1 MAERGEAGSGMAKH
15 GSEQQGKARQARE
28 MTMNEQQTTDTT
40 GIHFDPSWTDV
51 ADASTDEQAR
61 QRLAERFPTRKVTKA
76 IEVDLTDAEIA
87 DKGRVL
93 AGLEKEIEAAKALL
107 KEECARLR
115 SDVKL
120 LEARRATVAGEIAN
134 GKGSVDVE
142 CEERLVFE
150 TNSLQTMRLDTGEV
164 VSERALSAAERQGEL
179 FDASSVAG
187 EVTDPADLLAKM
199 DEGDEGDELGDE
211 DADES

>member
-1 MAERGEAGSGMAKH
+1 M
-15 GSEQQGKARQARE
+15 SETITEPNA
-28 MTMNEQQTTDTT
+28 TPNTT
-40 GIHFDPSWTDV
+40 GAINYSTTWADA

-93 AGLEKEIEAAKALL
+93 AGLEKEIEAAKSLL

-115 SDVKL
+115 SEVKV
-120 LEARRATVAGEIAN
+120 LEARRACVAGEIAN

-150 TNSLQTMRLDTGEV
+150 TNALQTVRLDTGEV
-164 VSERALSAAERQGEL
+164 VHERALSAAERQGEL

>member
-1 MAERGEAGSGMAKH
+1 MD
-15 GSEQQGKARQARE
+15 
-28 MTMNEQQTTDTT
+28 QQTETNT
-40 GIHFDPSWTDV
+40 GINFAPTWADA
-51 ADASTDEQAR
+51 ADASGDAETRRKLE
-61 QRLAERFPTRKVTKA
+61 ERFPTRKVTKA

-93 AGLEKEIEAAKALL
+93 AGLEKEIEAAKSLL

-115 SDVKL
+115 SEVKV
-120 LEARRATVAGEIAN
+120 LEARRACVAGEIAN

-150 TNSLQTMRLDTGEV
+150 TNALQTVRLDTGEV
-164 VSERALSAAERQGEL
+164 VHERALSAAERQGEL
-179 FDASSVAG
+179 FDASAVAG
-187 EVTDPADLLAKM
+187 EVDSPQELLDLC
-199 DEGDEGDELGDE
+199 DDGEPDGEDGDE

>member
-164 VSERALSAAERQGEL
+164 VAERALTASERQLSLLDEEAL
-179 FDASSVAG
+179 EN
-187 EVTDPADLLAKM
+187 EVVEPEALLDLCE
-199 DEGDEGDELGDE
+199 EGI
-211 DADES
+211 A

>member
-1 MAERGEAGSGMAKH
+1 MD
-15 GSEQQGKARQARE
+15 
-28 MTMNEQQTTDTT
+28 QQTEPTNT
-40 GIHFDPSWTDV
+40 GITFAPTWADA
-51 ADASTDEQAR
+51 ADASSDEQAR

-76 IEVDLTDAEIA
+76 IEIDLTDAEIA

-93 AGLEKEIEAAKALL
+93 AGLEKEIEAAKSLL

-115 SDVKL
+115 SEVKV
-120 LEARRATVAGEIAN
+120 LEARRACVAGEIAN

-150 TNSLQTMRLDTGEV
+150 TNALQTVRLDTGEV

>member
-1 MAERGEAGSGMAKH
+1 
-15 GSEQQGKARQARE
+15 
-28 MTMNEQQTTDTT
+28 MNEQQTTDTT

-51 ADASTDEQAR
+51 ADASSDEQAR

-76 IEVDLTDAEIA
+76 IEVPLTDAEVA

-93 AGLEKEIEAAKALL
+93 AGLEKEIEAAKSLL

-115 SDVKL
+115 SDVKQ

-134 GKGSVDVE
+134 GRGSIDVE

-150 TNSLQTMRLDTGEV
+150 TNALQTVRLDTGEV
-164 VSERALSAAERQGEL
+164 VHERALSPSERQLSLLDET
-179 FDASSVAG
+179 AVPG

-199 DEGDEGDELGDE
+199 DEGDEEAEDEGGDDDGGE
-211 DADES
+211 DDAEES

>member
-1 MAERGEAGSGMAKH
+1 
-15 GSEQQGKARQARE
+15 
-28 MTMNEQQTTDTT
+28 MTQQTEPTTD
-40 GIHFDPSWTDV
+40 GITFAPTWADA
-51 ADASTDEQAR
+51 ADASSDEQAR

-76 IEVDLTDAEIA
+76 IEIDLTDAEIA

-93 AGLEKEIEAAKALL
+93 AGLEKEIEAAKSLL

-115 SDVKL
+115 SEVKV

-164 VSERALSAAERQGEL
+164 VAERALTASERQLSLRDEEAL
-179 FDASSVAG
+179 EN
-187 EVTDPADLLAKM
+187 EVVEPEALLDLCE
-199 DEGDEGDELGDE
+199 EGI
-211 DADES
+211 A

>member
-1 MAERGEAGSGMAKH
+1 M
-15 GSEQQGKARQARE
+15 SETITEPNA
-28 MTMNEQQTTDTT
+28 TPNTT
-40 GIHFDPSWTDV
+40 GAINYSTTWTDV
-51 ADASTDEQAR
+51 ADASSDEQAR
-61 QRLAERFPTRKVTKA
+61 QRLQERFPTRKITKS
-76 IEVDLTDAEIA
+76 IEIPLTDAEVA

-93 AGLEKEIEAAKALL
+93 AGLEKEIEAAKSLL

-115 SDVKL
+115 SEVKV

-150 TNSLQTMRLDTGEV
+150 TNALQTVRLDTGEIV
-164 VSERALSAAERQGEL
+164 HERALTAAERQMSLLDET
-179 FDASSVAG
+179 AVAG
-187 EVTDPADLLAKM
+187 EVDSPQELLDLC
-199 DEGDEGDELGDE
+199 DDGEPDGEDGDE